1 MSNEIRSDVK
11 TLKLQ
16 SFQNSIVGWNRSRRM
31 KFIRTMLV
39 GLTVCFVAS
48 CSSFLDKHVVWE
60 YEKPEHFPVL
70 RSIGYAPISAQPGE
84 NEQIKNI
91 MAMRA
96 SKLDAYREL
105 AEQVYG
111 HQVQGQTSMKNL
123 ISSDDKTRSRVE
135 GVIRGAKVIK
145 AYAVGD
151 TYATE
156 LELDMSLVYN
166 LYRIETRP
174 RKIKKVE
181 YY

>member
-1 MSNEIRSDVK
+1 MRVWS
-11 TLKLQ
+11 KL
-16 SFQNSIVGWNRSRRM
+16 I
-31 KFIRTMLV
+31 IIAT
-39 GLTVCFVAS
+39 GLLLTA

-60 YEKPEHFPVL
+60 YEEPDSYPVL
-70 RSIGYAPISAQPGE
+70 RAVGYAPISAQPGE
-84 NEQIKNI
+84 DSQIKNI

-111 HQVQGQTSMKNL
+111 HQVQGKSEIQNHVA
-123 ISSDDKTRSRVE
+123 SDDKLRSRVE
-135 GVIRGAKVIK
+135 GVIRGARVVKS
-145 AYAVGD
+145 YPVGD

-156 LELDMSLVYN
+156 LELDMKLVYD
-166 LYRIETRP
+166 LYRINTRP

>member
-1 MSNEIRSDVK
+1 MRCVK
-11 TLKLQ
+11 LIIILSSTLL
-16 SFQNSIVGWNRSRRM
+16 M
-31 KFIRTMLV
+31 
-39 GLTVCFVAS
+39 AA
-48 CSSFLDKHVVWE
+48 CSSLLDKHVVWE
-60 YEKPEHFPVL
+60 YEKPDSFPTL

-84 NEQIKNI
+84 TAQIKNV

-111 HQVQGQTSMKNL
+111 YQIQGQSSMKNL
-123 ISSDDKTRSRVE
+123 VANDDKTRSRVE

-145 AYAVGD
+145 SYAVGD

-156 LELDMSLVYN
+156 LELDMELVYD
-166 LYRIETRP
+166 LYLIETRP

>member
-1 MSNEIRSDVK
+1 MY
-11 TLKLQ
+11 
-16 SFQNSIVGWNRSRRM
+16 SRFLM
-31 KFIRTMLV
+31 LLASLFILA
-39 GLTVCFVAS
+39 G
-48 CSSFLDKHVVWE
+48 CSSFLDKHVIWE
-60 YEKPEHFPVL
+60 YEKPEQFPVL
-70 RSIGYAPISAQPGE
+70 RAIGYAPISAQSGNDP
-84 NEQIKNI
+84 QIRQI

-111 HQVQGQTSMKNL
+111 YQVKGKSEVQNL
-123 ISSDDKTRSRVE
+123 VASDDRMRAKVE
-135 GVIRGAKVIK
+135 GVIRGARVVK

-156 LELDMSLVYN
+156 LELDMRLVYDIYQIN
-166 LYRIETRP
+166 TRP

>member
-1 MSNEIRSDVK
+1 MKLFVK
-11 TLKLQ
+11 TCVLFSAL
-16 SFQNSIVGWNRSRRM
+16 F
-31 KFIRTMLV
+31 L
-39 GLTVCFVAS
+39 AA

-60 YEKPEHFPVL
+60 YEEPDHYPVL
-70 RSIGYAPISAQPGE
+70 RAVGYAPISGQPGS
-84 NEQIKNI
+84 NLQVKNI

-111 HQVQGQTSMKNL
+111 QQIQGQSDMKNL
-123 ISSDDKTRSRVE
+123 VSADDKMRSKVE
-135 GVIRGAKVIK
+135 GVIRGARVVKS
-145 AYAVGD
+145 YPVGD

-156 LELDMSLVYN
+156 LELDMKLVYD
-166 LYRIETRP
+166 LYRINTRP